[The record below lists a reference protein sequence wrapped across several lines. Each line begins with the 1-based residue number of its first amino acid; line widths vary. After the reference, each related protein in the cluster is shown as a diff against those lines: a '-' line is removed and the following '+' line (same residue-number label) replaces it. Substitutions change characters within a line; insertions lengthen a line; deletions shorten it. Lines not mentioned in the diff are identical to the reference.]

1 MKRLFIIVVLT
12 AFACTS
18 YAQKQKLAKAN
29 LLSIKI
35 MEIQLVEGKSLEE
48 FKTFYLSDVIPAYE
62 KAFEGLQIYMLKSV
76 RGEYKNELA
85 VIWIFES
92 EAARNKYF
100 NEDASAGN
108 FTALGKETMER
119 LKGIRQEMNS
129 NYGRWSGNEQDDWI
143 VQ

>member
-1 MKRLFIIVVLT
+1 MKRLFIIVALT

-18 YAQKQKLAKAN
+18 YGQNLAKAN
-29 LLSIKI
+29 LLGIKI

-48 FKTFYLSDVIPAYE
+48 FKAFYLSDVIPTYE
-62 KAFEGLQIYMLKSV
+62 KAFEGLKIYMLKSV
-76 RGEYKNELA
+76 RGKYKNELA

-108 FTALGKETMER
+108 FTVLGKETMER

-129 NYGRWSGNEQDDWI
+129 NYGRWTGNEQDDWI

>member
-1 MKRLFIIVVLT
+1 MILKIQIMKRLFIIVALT

-18 YAQKQKLAKAN
+18 YGQKLAKAS

-35 MEIQLVEGKSLEE
+35 MEIQLVEGKSLE
-48 FKTFYLSDVIPAYE
+48 
-62 KAFEGLQIYMLKSV
+62 GLKIYMLKSV

-108 FTALGKETMER
+108 FTGLGKETMEH

-129 NYGRWSGNEQDDWI
+129 NYGRWTGNEQDDWI

>member
-1 MKRLFIIVVLT
+1 MKRLFIIVALT
-12 AFACTS
+12 ALACTS
-18 YAQKQKLAKAN
+18 YGQKLAKAN

-48 FKTFYLSDVIPAYE
+48 FKAFYLSDVIPAYE
-62 KAFEGLQIYMLKSV
+62 KAFEGLKIYMLKSV
-76 RGEYKNELA
+76 RGQYKNELA

-108 FTALGKETMER
+108 FTILGKETMER
-119 LKGIRQEMNS
+119 LKGVRQEMNS
-129 NYGRWSGNEQDDWI
+129 NYGRWTGNEQDDWI

>member
-1 MKRLFIIVVLT
+1 MKRLFIIVALT
-12 AFACTS
+12 ALACTS
-18 YAQKQKLAKAN
+18 YGQKLGKAN

-48 FKTFYLSDVIPAYE
+48 FKAFYLSDVIPACE
-62 KAFEGLQIYMLKSV
+62 KAFEGLKIYMLKSV

-100 NEDASAGN
+100 NDDASAGN
-108 FTALGKETMER
+108 FTDLGKETMER

-129 NYGRWSGNEQDDWI
+129 NYGRWTGNEQDDWI

>member
-1 MKRLFIIVVLT
+1 MKLLFIVVVLT
-12 AFACTS
+12 ALACTS
-18 YAQKQKLAKAN
+18 HGQKLSKGN
-29 LLSIKI
+29 LLGIKI

-48 FKTFYLSDVIPAYE
+48 FKAFYLSDVIPVYE
-62 KAFEGLQIYMLKSV
+62 KAFEGLKIYMLKSV

-92 EAARNKYF
+92 EVARNKYF
-100 NEDASAGN
+100 SDDPSAGN
-108 FTALGKETMER
+108 FTDLGKETMER

-129 NYGRWSGNEQDDWI
+129 NYGRWTGNEQDDWI

>member
-1 MKRLFIIVVLT
+1 MKRLLIIAVL
-12 AFACTS
+12 AALACTS
-18 YAQKQKLAKAN
+18 YGQKLAKGS
-29 LLSIKI
+29 LLGIKI

-62 KAFEGLQIYMLKSV
+62 KAFEGLKIYMLKSV
-76 RGEYKNELA
+76 RGKYKNELA

-100 NEDASAGN
+100 SDDPSAGN
-108 FTALGKETMER
+108 FTDLGKETMEG
-119 LKGIRQEMNS
+119 LKEIRQKMNS
-129 NYGRWSGNEQDDWI
+129 NYGRWTGNEQDDWI

>member
-1 MKRLFIIVVLT
+1 MKRLFIIAVL
-12 AFACTS
+12 AALACIS
-18 YAQKQKLAKAN
+18 YGQNLAKGS
-29 LLSIKI
+29 LLGIKI

-62 KAFEGLQIYMLKSV
+62 KAFEGLKIYMLKSV
-76 RGEYKNELA
+76 RGKYENELA

-100 NEDASAGN
+100 SDDLSAN
-108 FTALGKETMER
+108 FTDLGKETMEG

-129 NYGRWSGNEQDDWI
+129 NYGRWTGNEQDDWI